1 MTTLSVPLAPKLEN
15 IVNSFVKEGYAPNK
29 AEVVRKALIH
39 LAEEK
44 AIKKSAEQK
53 EREIKEKRV
62 TKSYSRRSTRQ
73 NPIVKVLTSA
83 TFIRAFFGILKKM
96 IK

>member
-1 MTTLSVPLAPKLEN
+1 MLN
-15 IVNSFVKEGYAPNK
+15 NK
-29 AEVVRKALIH
+29 IEKIN
-39 LAEEK
+39 LAEET
-44 AIKKSAEQK
+44 AIRSAAEQK
-53 EREIKEKRV
+53 ERERNKKTA

-83 TFIRAFFGILKKM
+83 TFIRAVFGILKKI